1 MKLQISLF
9 TYFQTKTK
17 IKTVSDRSFF
27 IKTPYHFLK
36 KNIIA
41 HIKNFNLER
50 VLEHNTA
57 LETIQQF
64 GNIQQFRTK

>member
-36 KNIIA
+36 KILS
-41 HIKNFNLER
+41 HISRILILNAF
-50 VLEHNTA
+50 
-57 LETIQQF
+57 
-64 GNIQQFRTK
+64 